1 MRKTAIVGEFGE
13 IFTMQTLFNEGFEV
27 DRLDAEGIDI
37 AAYFDEGK
45 GYGISVKTRCI
56 QNKKND
62 SINLKYNDLCYT
74 YDQSK
79 KRGIIPA
86 YAFVI
91 ESNDRI
97 DLLIAT
103 QEYICK
109 NYLGIEDIREY
120 KNMYSS
126 SKDAGSTKSI
136 NTSEK
141 YRNRWCELCEEGIIY
156 TNTLIK
162 RI

>member
-13 IFTMQTLFNEGFEV
+13 IFTMQTLFNEGYEV
-27 DRLDAEGIDI
+27 DRLDAEGIDV
-37 AAYFDEGK
+37 AAYFDEGI

-56 QNKKND
+56 QNTKND
-62 SINLKYNDLCYT
+62 SINLKYNDISYT

-79 KRGIIPA
+79 KRGLIPA

-91 ESNDRI
+91 GSNERI

-109 NYLGIEDIREY
+109 KYLGIEDVREY
-120 KNMYSS
+120 KKQYSS
-126 SKDAGSTKSI
+126 SKDSGSTKSF
-136 NTSEK
+136 NTSK
-141 YRNRWCELCEEGIIY
+141 KNRDRWCELKEEGVIY
-156 TNTLIK
+156 VNTLVKHI
-162 RI
+162 